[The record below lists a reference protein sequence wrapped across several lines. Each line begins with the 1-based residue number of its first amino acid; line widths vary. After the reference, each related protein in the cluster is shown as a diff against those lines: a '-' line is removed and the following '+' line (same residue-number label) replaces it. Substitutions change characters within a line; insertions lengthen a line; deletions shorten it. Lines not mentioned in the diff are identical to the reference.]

1 VILEV
6 AMPFDLTT
14 LLEDYLDELG
24 HPAVTGIYDTFR
36 ANIED
41 ADPVDGIK
49 HIRKG
54 WAPR

>member
-1 VILEV
+1 
-6 AMPFDLTT
+6 MPFDLTT

-49 HIRKG
+49 YIRKG